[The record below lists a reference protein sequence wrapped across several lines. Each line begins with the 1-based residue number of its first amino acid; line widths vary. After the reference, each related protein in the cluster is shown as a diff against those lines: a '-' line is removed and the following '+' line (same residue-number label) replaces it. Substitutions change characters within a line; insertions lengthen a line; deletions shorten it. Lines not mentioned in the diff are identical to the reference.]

1 MERPPADARDER
13 DTRAAEWAARLAG
26 GALPTAP
33 AADLNRWLEA
43 DPRHRG
49 ALVRAQAALAVL
61 ARPPMDDIVPAAP
74 ARLPPH
80 TLGRRALLVGGAA
93 CGLAGLAIALRPVP
107 SLATAIGEIR
117 QTPLDDGSSVVLD
130 TATRVTPRFS
140 AAVRDLRLDQG
151 RALFR
156 VAHDPAR
163 PFVVEAAG
171 IRIRAVGTAFS
182 VAREDGIEVL
192 VTEGIVEVT
201 GALRP
206 ARLRA
211 GERGRFR
218 AGDAASTDRLSAD
231 AMARALDWRDGRLE
245 LQGQSLASAVAAINR
260 YNRRPIVVADAA
272 LAREPLHGAFRNDDP
287 EGFARTVAL
296 TLGTRSH
303 VEIDRI
309 VIGR

>member
-13 DTRAAEWAARLAG
+13 DARAAEWAAQLATG
-26 GALPTAP
+26 PLP
-33 AADLNRWLEA
+33 AAREAELRAWL
-43 DPRHRG
+43 DTDTRHRG
-49 ALVRAQAALAVL
+49 ALIRAQAALAAL
-61 ARPPMDDIVPAAP
+61 AQSPAQAVAAAP
-74 ARLPPH
+74 PRR
-80 TLGRRALLVGGAA
+80 TLGRRALLAGGAA
-93 CGLAGLAIALRPVP
+93 CALAGLGLALRPAP
-107 SLATAIGEIR
+107 SLATGIGEIR

-130 TATRVTPRFS
+130 TATCVTPRFS
-140 AAVRDLRLDQG
+140 AAARDIRLDRG

-182 VAREDGIEVL
+182 VAQDDDVEVL
-192 VTEGIVEVT
+192 VTEGVVEVT

-218 AGDAASTDRLSAD
+218 VGDAAATDLLSAD

-245 LQGQSLASAVAAINR
+245 LQGQTLASAVAAINR

-272 LAREPLHGAFRNDDP
+272 LARQPLHGAFRNDDP

-296 TLGTRSH
+296 ALGTRSR
-303 VEIDRI
+303 VENDRI

>member
-1 MERPPADARDER
+1 MSREREKRQR
-13 DTRAAEWAARLAG
+13 QRGRRRLSIRSLRRTRPKRA
-26 GALPTAP
+26 
-33 AADLNRWLEA
+33 
-43 DPRHRG
+43 PRHQQKTRCLG
-49 ALVRAQAALAVL
+49 IYQISRATPTQTPKQT
-61 ARPPMDDIVPAAP
+61 RKEAP
-74 ARLPPH
+74 RWRRWRIPLSTRRTRLSR
-80 TLGRRALLVGGAA
+80 L
-93 CGLAGLAIALRPVP
+93 ALRPAP
-107 SLATAIGEIR
+107 SLATGIGEIR

-140 AAVRDLRLDQG
+140 AAARDIRLDRG

-182 VAREDGIEVL
+182 VAQDDDVEVL
-192 VTEGIVEVT
+192 VTEGVVEVT

-218 AGDAASTDRLSAD
+218 VGDAAATDLLSAD

-245 LQGQSLASAVAAINR
+245 LQGQTLASAVAAINR

-272 LAREPLHGAFRNDDP
+272 LARQPLHGAFRNDDP

-296 TLGTRSH
+296 ALGTRSR
-303 VEIDRI
+303 VENDRI